1 LLLVL
6 RATSYLIVQKKHSEK
21 KCCSISFVR
30 PNSVLSS
37 CAQIEAEVR
46 RTELEQSLDRC
57 LLEYDW
63 KIAAIDEIIELAKG
77 KLEPDWGSIT

>member
-1 LLLVL
+1 V
-6 RATSYLIVQKKHSEK
+6 ASKTDVWTK
-21 KCCSISFVR
+21 KCSSISFVR
-30 PNSVLSS
+30 RNSS

-77 KLEPDWGSIT
+77 KLEPDWGSITWLFDLV